1 MIDLNKIQFVDDDY
15 IERAGKAKRVS
26 KLDPYLRR
34 VLETGKPLSYPYSFN
49 EKTGYDNRVT
59 VSTKIQ
65 KEARELGCKLV
76 TSLSADR
83 TEFFVERKTI

>member
-26 KLDPYLRR
+26 KLDPFLRT
-34 VLETGKPLSYPYSFN
+34 VMETGKAFSYPYFFN
-49 EKTGYDNRVT
+49 KETGYDNRVT
-59 VSTKIQ
+59 ISTKIQ
-65 KEARELGCKLV
+65 KEAKELGCKLV

-83 TEFFVERKTI
+83 TKFFVERKTI